1 MSTQYETQG
10 YTINN
15 AGRRLVVDPITR
27 IEGHMRCEVNIN
39 DQNVITNAV
48 SCGTMFRGLEI
59 ILQGRDP
66 RDAWAFVERIC
77 GVCTGVHAWL
87 RFTPSKMLSVLKC
100 RTTPYHPQHY
110 AGNSSGATIIWCTSI
125 SLPGWT
131 GSMC

>member
-59 ILQGRDP
+59 MRRLYWRTRPG
-66 RDAWAFVERIC
+66 F
-77 GVCTGVHAWL
+77 GL
-87 RFTPSKMLSVLKC
+87 RHRRFY
-100 RTTPYHPQHY
+100 RY
-110 AGNSSGATIIWCTSI
+110 
-125 SLPGWT
+125 
-131 GSMC
+131 

>member
-66 RDAWAFVERIC
+66 RDAFLSDVNTRKSGYSVMPSYFV
-77 GVCTGVHAWL
+77 
-87 RFTPSKMLSVLKC
+87 MD
-100 RTTPYHPQHY
+100 
-110 AGNSSGATIIWCTSI
+110 
-125 SLPGWT
+125 
-131 GSMC
+131 

>member
-87 RFTPSKMLSVLKC
+87 RFTPSKMPSVLKC
-100 RTTPYHPQHY
+100 RTTPISSATLCWQR
-110 AGNSSGATIIWCTSI
+110 SGATIIWCTSI

>member
-48 SCGTMFRGLEI
+48 SCGTMEI
-59 ILQGRDP
+59 IFFGQILSQRPQPRQRLVSTWAMPSFMQMAFEGQAAAQSPRPRQPYLQ
-66 RDAWAFVERIC
+66 A
-77 GVCTGVHAWL
+77 
-87 RFTPSKMLSVLKC
+87 
-100 RTTPYHPQHY
+100 
-110 AGNSSGATIIWCTSI
+110 SG
-125 SLPGWT
+125 PP
-131 GSMC
+131 